1 MKKRIF
7 LILNI
12 YKRRQNGDV
21 EQKVKE
27 KKNEEMKIGVNQSEF
42 MFCESN

>member
-27 KKNEEMKIGVNQSEF
+27 KNEEMKK
-42 MFCESN
+42 